1 MDPDV
6 RQQRVEARLRRQ
18 QILEA
23 DNPPRY
29 RVLLDEAVLY
39 RKVGGPMLMT
49 AQLDK
54 ILDAERQ
61 AQATIQVIPFELGAH
76 AAQDSNFVL
85 LEFEEGSNLPPV
97 VFVEGLIGGQLLER
111 KSDITRY
118 REAVEYLRD
127 SALSPRESVQ
137 RVNKLREKYASE

>member
-1 MDPDV
+1 
-6 RQQRVEARLRRQ
+6 
-18 QILEA
+18 
-23 DNPPRY
+23 
-29 RVLLDEAVLY
+29 
-39 RKVGGPMLMT
+39 MT

-54 ILDAERQ
+54 LLDAERQ

-97 VFVEGLIGGQLLER
+97 VFVEGLTGGQLLER

-137 RVNKLREKYASE
+137 RVNQLREKYASE